1 MNQLE
6 CFFLTS
12 DRDRCHGTLALGSAA
27 FVSSMM
33 ELSTDPTLTGRHS
46 MFSKG
51 KTNTVPS
58 DAQAR
63 EKLALY
69 VYEYLLHVGA
79 QKSAQTFLSEI
90 RWEKNITLGE
100 PPGFLHSW
108 WCVFWD
114 LYCASPERRE
124 SYDHSSEAK
133 AFHDYVIPNL
143 QPGAVPSP
151 PFPQMTNDNS
161 GNVAGI
167 PGYYPPSSSQGP
179 QPSTLH
185 GGPTPPGFMPGQP
198 NPSFMGPAQN
208 FMAQRYQSRSSV
220 RLPGQP
226 VGVTGVPG
234 AQPLLPNTMDP
245 NRPQPSFGGPP
256 MPPVQRMTP
265 RIPVGYTSMRPN
277 APVGPPM
284 SMAGGRGWNPT
295 TSTGGNGPPGTPMMP
310 STPDTPTPGSDMY
323 NVMMKSVPGA
333 NMSAFGMGGGPEPGL
348 GIDSQQDID
357 GLPKEPP
364 NDHGPGTPGG
374 ETNEYG
380 GILSFG
386 PDTGFQS

>member
-1 MNQLE
+1 MFL
-6 CFFLTS
+6 LTS
-12 DRDRCHGTLALGSAA
+12 DRDRCHGRLALGSAA

-143 QPGAVPSP
+143 PPGAVPSP
-151 PFPQMTNDNS
+151 PFPQMTNENS
-161 GNVAGI
+161 GNLAGM
-167 PGYYPPSSSQGP
+167 PGYFPPNSSQGP
-179 QPSTLH
+179 QGPSPHH

-198 NPSFMGPAQN
+198 NAPFIPGPGPQN
-208 FMAQRYQSRSSV
+208 FIPQRYQSRSSV
-220 RLPGQP
+220 RIPGQP
-226 VGVTGVPG
+226 VGVPGVPG

-245 NRPQPSFGGPP
+245 NRSQPSFGGPP
-256 MPPVQRMTP
+256 MSVQRMAP
-265 RIPVGYTSMRPN
+265 RMQVGYSSMRPN

-284 SMAGGRGWNPT
+284 SLPGGRAWNPT
-295 TSTGGNGPPGTPMMP
+295 TSAGGNGPPGTPMMP
-310 STPDTPTPGSDMY
+310 STPDTPTQAADMY
-323 NVMMKSVPGA
+323 NMMKSVPGA
-333 NMSAFGMGGGPEPGL
+333 SSMTPFGMPGGPEPGL

-374 ETNEYG
+374 ESNEFG
-380 GILSFG
+380 GILSFNQDG
-386 PDTGFQS
+386 GFPS